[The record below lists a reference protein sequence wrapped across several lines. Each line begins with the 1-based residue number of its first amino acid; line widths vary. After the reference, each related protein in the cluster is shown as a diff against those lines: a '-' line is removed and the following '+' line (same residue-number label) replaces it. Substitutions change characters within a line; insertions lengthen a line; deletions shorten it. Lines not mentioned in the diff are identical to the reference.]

1 MYYNYCKMGKCESVC
16 ASLGVKVLVAD
27 LLEQLDESNFEI
39 IKKMLYHG
47 CIEDSNDY
55 YNEVYKE
62 IVGYGEGDTE
72 LPEDD
77 YLEYKKCLLKACQ
90 EKGSLYK
97 SKTSSRVVADLNH
110 GCLLEK
116 ELLVPIKDILSTER
130 WGYGRS
136 GINSKSR
143 PLDFDLSFV
152 LGEYACIQKVS
163 LVFFVKQQS

>member
-1 MYYNYCKMGKCESVC
+1 MGKCESVS
-16 ASLGVKVLVAD
+16 ASFGLKILVAD
-27 LLEQLDESNFEI
+27 LLEQLDMNNFEI

-62 IVGYGEGDTE
+62 IVGYGEDDND
-72 LPEDD
+72 LPEND
-77 YLEYKKCLLKACQ
+77 YLEYKNCLLKAFKEQ
-90 EKGSLYK
+90 GSLYK
-97 SKTSSRVVADLNH
+97 SKTSSRVLPDLNH

-143 PLDFDLSFV
+143 PLDFDLS
-152 LGEYACIQKVS
+152 LDLAKYECIKNTS